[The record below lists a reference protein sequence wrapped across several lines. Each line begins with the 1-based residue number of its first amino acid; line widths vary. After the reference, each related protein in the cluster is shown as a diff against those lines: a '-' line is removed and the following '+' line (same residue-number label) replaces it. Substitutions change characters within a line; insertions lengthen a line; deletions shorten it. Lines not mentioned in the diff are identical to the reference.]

1 MSFNVERVTFPPPP
15 SSSSRTSKGSKSSTG
30 TSITSSIFNRLAG
43 SGAGSVAGSAQ
54 GSPNNNKTQ
63 EDQEEVWESLV
74 AGGDGTLILS
84 TLNPNGNSRT
94 LLRWRITS
102 PTPHVRV
109 LPPAVTKTP
118 PRLFLDP
125 TGYHNVVVT
134 DKNTYYLNGKCYEN
148 KEPIREMKK
157 WEKVMEKD
165 RCVITKLPGSVTTT
179 SLKVLG
185 TSVCLLS
192 EFGLYHGTLS
202 DSPSDPL
209 QSAGI
214 IMYDDIGVQGV
225 PKGLGLTSY
234 HFVILCGD
242 GNVVVVSRVSLE
254 VVQRVRVNELAV
266 LGREKINSELVCD
279 ARRVGAVWL
288 RRGRDIFHVSSPFE
302 ERDVWKLRLRK
313 ILRGGMSVAGETSQ
327 EKADEA
333 EFDEVQALCS
343 TSEERALV
351 NLCRAEFH
359 LEKGR
364 GELAARWLA
373 RAPRSLAGFAST
385 SLRLCLPSL
394 LAPVD
399 VTSSTGPST
408 SSLTAYLTESF
419 NKLSKEKGRGIQLAM
434 LGAWIAELMLSERGS
449 LQQHNNK
456 HMDAAIGAFLARNA
470 RQLDSKTTLSIMKS
484 HGAAAHEIAAFAA
497 ACGDFGSAVRAALSI
512 KSGNANEAAT
522 QRRGAMA
529 ALKMLDGAEISTV
542 KDVYYF
548 HAEEILSRAPVEAS
562 EAWIRRY
569 SDGLDPELL
578 LPAILF
584 VGKRAAEAR
593 EEQDDETDTIEDLQ
607 EVGILSYLEGVVKL
621 GNNSAAVHNHLMTLY
636 ADLEDEAPLFRYL
649 TNVTTG
655 IGGDTPPLS
664 LKFALHVIL
673 KTQRHHRSAV
683 KVYMAMGKREAAV
696 ELALNVD
703 PTLARELAEN
713 SIGPEQK
720 KLWLMIAKDAAKG
733 GGEDGVGKDAVAKV
747 IGVLKESGVLS
758 IEDVLPFLPDFVQI
772 DTFKEEIVA
781 ALSVYSEKIQRY
793 KDEVNECDMTCDSL
807 REEIEEV
814 QNAPIQCPKNAKCAL
829 SGKPLLRDGVSLC
842 DVGEN
847 FYVFPSGFVVHDKAL
862 RAEVWRSLTEAQ
874 RERVAEIESE
884 LEQLGGDTYT
894 EEIVVATAST
904 FGAAKQKK
912 AVVIDKS
919 AAEREKELEKI
930 RKLQDEFDS
939 LIASECPLTG
949 KLMVDSINQPLE
961 GWDDDL

>member
-1 MSFNVERVTFPPPP
+1 MN
-15 SSSSRTSKGSKSSTG
+15 
-30 TSITSSIFNRLAG
+30 A
-43 SGAGSVAGSAQ
+43 
-54 GSPNNNKTQ
+54 
-63 EDQEEVWESLV
+63 SL
-74 AGGDGTLILS
+74 GL
-84 TLNPNGNSRT
+84 
-94 LLRWRITS
+94 
-102 PTPHVRV
+102 
-109 LPPAVTKTP
+109 K
-118 PRLFLDP
+118 
-125 TGYHNVVVT
+125 
-134 DKNTYYLNGKCYEN
+134 
-148 KEPIREMKK
+148 EMKK
-157 WEKVMEKD
+157 WSKTLSQDHTVVTSIAWDVTGATESNPKRLLLGTSTS
-165 RCVITKLPGSVTTT
+165 RCYSATLLSDSGDSSSDSEPKIDYLGTLNSSDSSPASISEIHYVQGHKGTRIIAATCGRGLRTRLHCLFSGEGNDQVKEAFTKSKETGQKFVELPGSVVKTDV
-179 SLKVLG
+179 KVLG
-185 TSVCLLS
+185 GDFCMLS
-192 EFGLYHGTLS
+192 EFGVYHGTIEE
-202 DSPSDPL
+202 DKDGVKD
-209 QSAGI
+209 AGI
-214 IMYDDIGVQGV
+214 LMYDDLGAVGGV
-225 PKGLGLTSY
+225 PCGVGLTKFN
-234 HFVILCGD
+234 FVLLCND
-242 GNVVVVSRVSLE
+242 GNVVVISRVSLE
-254 VVQRVRVNELAV
+254 VVQRVRVNELACV
-266 LGREKINSELVCD
+266 GREKIKSELITD

-313 ILRGGMSVAGETSQ
+313 ILRGGMSMTGKGVNQ

-343 TSEERALV
+343 TQEERALV

-373 RAPRSLAGFAST
+373 RAPKSLAGFAST

-394 LAPVD
+394 LSPID
-399 VTSSTGPST
+399 VTSTSTPST
-408 SSLTAYLTESF
+408 SSLTSYLTESF
-419 NKLSKEKGRGIQLAM
+419 SKLSKEKNKGIQLAM
-434 LGAWIAELMLSERGS
+434 LGAWITELMLSERGALS
-449 LQQHNNK
+449 TTNNK
-456 HMDAAIGAFLARNA
+456 HMDASIGAFLARNA
-470 RQLDSKTTLSIMKS
+470 KQLDSKTTLSIMKS
-484 HGAAAHEIAAFAA
+484 HSAAAHEIAAFAA
-497 ACGDFGSAVRAALSI
+497 ACGDYGSAVKAALSI
-512 KSGNANEAAT
+512 KSGNVDETAT

-529 ALKMLDGAEISTV
+529 ALKMLDGAEISIA

-562 EAWIRRY
+562 DAWIRRY
-569 SDGLDPELL
+569 SDGLDPEML

-593 EEQDDETDTIEDLQ
+593 EQQDDETDTIEDLQ

-636 ADLEDEAPLFRYL
+636 ADLEDETPLFRYL
-649 TNVTTG
+649 TNTT
-655 IGGDTPPLS
+655 TTTTSPTLPLN
-664 LKFALHVIL
+664 LKFTLNVIL

-720 KLWLMIAKDAAKG
+720 KLWLMIAKDAAK
-733 GGEDGVGKDAVAKV
+733 EHTSNHTQTSNNTNTNAVSKDAVAKV
-747 IGVLKESGVLS
+747 IAVLKESGVLS

-814 QNAPIQCPKNAKCAL
+814 QSAPIQCPRNAKCAL
-829 SGKPLLRDGVSLC
+829 SGKPLLRDGKSLC
-842 DVGEN
+842 DEGDN
-847 FYVFPSGFVVHDKAL
+847 FYVFPSGFIVQKKAL
-862 RAEVWRSLTEAQ
+862 RTTVFLTLSQ
-874 RERVAEIESE
+874 IQQERVVEIENE

-912 AVVIDKS
+912 TVIIDKS
-919 AAEREKELEKI
+919 AAERERELEKI
-930 RKLQDEFDS
+930 KTLQDEYDG

-961 GWDDDL
+961 GWDDDLN